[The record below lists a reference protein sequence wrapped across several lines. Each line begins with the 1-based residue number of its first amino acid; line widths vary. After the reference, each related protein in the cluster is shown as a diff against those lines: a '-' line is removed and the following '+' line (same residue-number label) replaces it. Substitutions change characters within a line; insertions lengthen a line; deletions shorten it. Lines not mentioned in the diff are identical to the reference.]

1 MFKPLCFV
9 ENFLNSCR
17 SLRCAET
24 AKQNN
29 PEIAEQLLCI
39 IFQVHLVRDDLRHPQ
54 VQARCRRRRGD
65 EPGHDLLVRLREL
78 PHGGGAVQGADGP

>member
-39 IFQVHLVRDDLRHPQ
+39 IFQVHLVRDEIVHGC
-54 VQARCRRRRGD
+54 VCN
-65 EPGHDLLVRLREL
+65 
-78 PHGGGAVQGADGP
+78 PHNYTVIKLFQEIAMLHSPFYKLY

>member
-39 IFQVHLVRDDLRHPQ
+39 IFQVHLVRD
-54 VQARCRRRRGD
+54 
-65 EPGHDLLVRLREL
+65 ESWMRL
-78 PHGGGAVQGADGP
+78 QSSQQYCN